1 MKEFSVEPV
10 FAFVRLCALIRPH
23 LYAGE
28 LARNELYLCLF
39 SNPLK
44 LLKFSSNEDF

>member
-10 FAFVRLCALIRPH
+10 FAFVRLCALIRPR

-28 LARNELYLCLF
+28 LALNEVYFGIIEEGFGF
-39 SNPLK
+39 STI
-44 LLKFSSNEDF
+44 FF